1 MSKLI
6 SFAGYSRVA
15 GELKFRTATD
25 EKRIEQLAKL
35 GDTDINIVK
44 LSTPVATKNE
54 AVKAVIQLYGNAEAE
69 VTAFLTAQV
78 KDENP
83 FAKAPKAKR
92 EVRVKVKVG
101 KKVKASEP
109 RELTAKELAARQF
122 IAFPVGNGGMAY
134 YPNPMSTVAQDSDDS
149 VDEDDFNSVGSR
161 HHY

>member
-44 LSTPVATKNE
+44 LATPVATKNE

-83 FAKAPKAKR
+83 FAAPKAKR
-92 EVRVKVKVG
+92 EVRVKVKVAKS
-101 KKVKASEP
+101 KKAAASEP
-109 RELTAKELAARQF
+109 RELTAKELAAMQF
-122 IAFPVGNGGMAY
+122 IAFPVGNSGMAY
-134 YPNPMSTVAQDSDDS
+134 YPNPMSKVAQDSS
-149 VDEDDFNSVGSR
+149 DEVAV
-161 HHY
+161 

>member
-44 LSTPVATKNE
+44 LAQPVATKNE

-69 VTAFLTAQV
+69 VTEFLTAQV

-83 FAKAPKAKR
+83 FAKPAKAKR
-92 EVRVKVKVG
+92 EVRVKVKVAKV
-101 KKVKASEP
+101 KKAKASEP
-109 RELTAKELAARQF
+109 RELSAKELAAMQF

-134 YPNPMSTVAQDSDDS
+134 YPAPKSTMSVT
-149 VDEDDFNSVGSR
+149 DEEAV
-161 HHY
+161 

>member
-35 GDTDINIVK
+35 GDTDINIIK
-44 LSTPVATKNE
+44 LAQPVATKNE

-69 VTAFLTAQV
+69 VTEFLTAQV

-83 FAKAPKAKR
+83 FAKPAKAKK
-92 EVRVKVKVG
+92 EVTVKVKMSKA
-101 KKVKASEP
+101 KKSKTPEP

-122 IAFPVGNGGMAY
+122 IAFPVGNGAMAY
-134 YPNPMSTVAQDSDDS
+134 YPAPKSTMSVT
-149 VDEDDFNSVGSR
+149 DEEAV
-161 HHY
+161 

>member
-44 LSTPVATKNE
+44 LAQPVATKNE

-69 VTAFLTAQV
+69 VTAFLVAQV

-83 FAKAPKAKR
+83 FAKAPKAKK
-92 EVRVKVKVG
+92 EVRVKVKVTKS
-101 KKVKASEP
+101 KKAASSEP
-109 RELTAKELAARQF
+109 RELTARELAAMQF

-134 YPNPMSTVAQDSDDS
+134 YPNPKSRVAQDSDDE
-149 VDEDDFNSVGSR
+149 VAV
-161 HHY
+161 

>member
-35 GDTDINIVK
+35 GDTDINIIK
-44 LSTPVATKNE
+44 LATPVATKNE
-54 AVKAVIQLYGNAEAE
+54 AVKAVIQLYPDAEAE
-69 VTAFLTAQV
+69 VSKFLAAQV
-78 KDENP
+78 RDENP

-92 EVRVKVKVG
+92 EVRVKVKVTKS
-101 KKVKASEP
+101 KKTAASEP
-109 RELTAKELAARQF
+109 RELTAKELAAMQF

-134 YPNPMSTVAQDSDDS
+134 YPNPMSQVAQDN
-149 VDEDDFNSVGSR
+149 DEVAV
-161 HHY
+161 

>member
-69 VTAFLTAQV
+69 VTEFLTAQV

-83 FAKAPKAKR
+83 FAKPAKAKK
-92 EVRVKVKVG
+92 EVRVKVKVAKA
-101 KKVKASEP
+101 KKSKTPEP
-109 RELTAKELAARQF
+109 RELTAKELAAMQF
-122 IAFPVGNGGMAY
+122 ISFPVGNGGMAY
-134 YPNPMSTVAQDSDDS
+134 YPAPKSTMSVT
-149 VDEDDFNSVGSR
+149 DEEAV
-161 HHY
+161 

>member
-44 LSTPVATKNE
+44 LATPVATKNE

-83 FAKAPKAKR
+83 FAAPKAKR
-92 EVRVKVKVG
+92 EVRVKVKVAKS
-101 KKVKASEP
+101 KKAAASEP
-109 RELTAKELAARQF
+109 RELTAKELAAMQF

-134 YPNPMSTVAQDSDDS
+134 YPSPMSKVAQDN
-149 VDEDDFNSVGSR
+149 DEVAV
-161 HHY
+161 

>member
-35 GDTDINIVK
+35 GDTDINIIK
-44 LSTPVATKNE
+44 LAQPVATKNE
-54 AVKAVIQLYGNAEAE
+54 AVKAVIQMYGNAEAE
-69 VTAFLTAQV
+69 VTEFLTAQV

-83 FAKAPKAKR
+83 FKAPKAKK
-92 EVRVKVKVG
+92 EITVRVKAPKA
-101 KKVKASEP
+101 KKARASEP
-109 RELTAKELAARQF
+109 RELSAKELAALQF

-134 YPNPMSTVAQDSDDS
+134 YPAPKSSMSVSDEEA
-149 VDEDDFNSVGSR
+149 V
-161 HHY
+161 

>member
-35 GDTDINIVK
+35 GDTDINIIK
-44 LSTPVATKNE
+44 LATPVATKNE

-69 VTAFLTAQV
+69 VAEFLTAQV

-83 FAKAPKAKR
+83 FAKPAKAKK
-92 EVRVKVKVG
+92 EVRVKVKVAKA
-101 KKVKASEP
+101 KKTKTSEP

-122 IAFPVGNGGMAY
+122 IAFPVGNGAMAY
-134 YPNPMSTVAQDSDDS
+134 YPNPLSRVAQDNSDE
-149 VDEDDFNSVGSR
+149 VAA
-161 HHY
+161 

>member
-44 LSTPVATKNE
+44 LSTPVVTKNE

-69 VTAFLTAQV
+69 VAAFLTAQV

-83 FAKAPKAKR
+83 FARASKAKR
-92 EVRVKVKVG
+92 EVRVKVKVAKS
-101 KKVKASEP
+101 KKAAASEP
-109 RELTAKELAARQF
+109 RELTAKELAAMQF

-134 YPNPMSTVAQDSDDS
+134 YPNPMSRVAQDSS
-149 VDEDDFNSVGSR
+149 DEVAV
-161 HHY
+161 

>member
-35 GDTDINIVK
+35 GDTDINIIK
-44 LSTPVATKNE
+44 LATPVATKNE

-69 VTAFLTAQV
+69 VTAFLTALV

-83 FAKAPKAKR
+83 FAKKAGTVSVKKSAKVAKKSLVKQAPVATVER
-92 EVRVKVKVG
+92 EFE
-101 KKVKASEP
+101 SE
-109 RELTAKELAARQF
+109 EAARADLKANQF
-122 IAFPVGNGGMAY
+122 AWITKALAL
-134 YPNPMSTVAQDSDDS
+134 S
-149 VDEDDFNSVGSR
+149 
-161 HHY
+161 

>member
-44 LSTPVATKNE
+44 LATPVATKNE
-54 AVKAVIQLYGNAEAE
+54 AVKAVILLYSNADAE
-69 VTAFLTAQV
+69 VAAFLTAQV

-83 FAKAPKAKR
+83 FAAPKAKR
-92 EVRVKVKVG
+92 EVRVKVKVA
-101 KKVKASEP
+101 KKVKTSEP

-122 IAFPVGNGGMAY
+122 IAFPVGNGAMAY

-149 VDEDDFNSVGSR
+149 VDEDDFNSVASR

>member
-1 MSKLI
+1 MSKAI
-6 SFAGYSRVA
+6 KFAGVSRVA
-15 GELKFRTATD
+15 GELKFRTATS

-44 LSTPVATKNE
+44 LPTPVATKNE

-83 FAKAPKAKR
+83 FAKVKK
-92 EVRVKVKVG
+92 EVRVKVKVAKA

-109 RELTAKELAARQF
+109 RELTARDLAARQF
-122 IAFPVGNGGMAY
+122 IAFPVGNSGMAY
-134 YPNPMSTVAQDSDDS
+134 YPNPMSKVAQDSS
-149 VDEDDFNSVGSR
+149 DEVAV
-161 HHY
+161 

>member
-35 GDTDINIVK
+35 GDTDINIIK
-44 LSTPVATKNE
+44 LATPVATKNE

-69 VTAFLTAQV
+69 VTEFLTAQV

-83 FAKAPKAKR
+83 FAKPAKAKK
-92 EVRVKVKVG
+92 EVRVKVKVAKA
-101 KKVKASEP
+101 KKTKASEP
-109 RELTAKELAARQF
+109 RELSAKELAAMQF
-122 IAFPVGNGGMAY
+122 IAFPVGNGAMAY
-134 YPNPMSTVAQDSDDS
+134 YPAPKSTMSVSDEEA
-149 VDEDDFNSVGSR
+149 V
-161 HHY
+161 

>member
-1 MSKLI
+1 MSKAI
-6 SFAGYSRVA
+6 KFAGVSRVA

-35 GDTDINIVK
+35 GDTDINIIK
-44 LSTPVATKNE
+44 LATPVATKNE

-83 FAKAPKAKR
+83 FAKVKK
-92 EVRVKVKVG
+92 EVRVKVKVDKA
-101 KKVKASEP
+101 KKIKASEP
-109 RELTAKELAARQF
+109 RELTAKELAAMQF

-134 YPNPMSTVAQDSDDS
+134 YPNPMSKVAQDSDDE
-149 VDEDDFNSVGSR
+149 VAV
-161 HHY
+161 

>member
-83 FAKAPKAKR
+83 FAKAPKAKK
-92 EVRVKVKVG
+92 EVRVKVKMSKA
-101 KKVKASEP
+101 KKSKTPEP
-109 RELTAKELAARQF
+109 RELTAKELAALQF
-122 IAFPVGNGGMAY
+122 IAFPVGNGAMAY
-134 YPNPMSTVAQDSDDS
+134 YPNPLSKVAQDSDE
-149 VDEDDFNSVGSR
+149 VAV
-161 HHY
+161 

>member
-44 LSTPVATKNE
+44 LTTPVATKNE

-69 VTAFLTAQV
+69 VAAFLTAQV

-83 FAKAPKAKR
+83 FAKASGAKR
-92 EVRVKVKVG
+92 EVHVKVKVTKS
-101 KKVKASEP
+101 KKTAASEP
-109 RELTAKELAARQF
+109 RELTAKELSAMQF

-134 YPNPMSTVAQDSDDS
+134 YPNPMSQVAQDN
-149 VDEDDFNSVGSR
+149 DEVAV
-161 HHY
+161 

>member
-6 SFAGYSRVA
+6 SFAGYSRTA

-44 LSTPVATKNE
+44 LAQPVATKNE

-69 VTAFLTAQV
+69 VTAFLTALV

-83 FAKAPKAKR
+83 FAKPAKARK
-92 EVRVKVKVG
+92 EVRVKVKMSNA
-101 KKVKASEP
+101 KKSKTPEP

-122 IAFPVGNGGMAY
+122 IAFPVGNGAMAY
-134 YPNPMSTVAQDSDDS
+134 YPAPKSTMSVSDEEA
-149 VDEDDFNSVGSR
+149 V
-161 HHY
+161 

>member
-35 GDTDINIVK
+35 GDTDINIVN
-44 LSTPVATKNE
+44 LATPVATKNE

-83 FAKAPKAKR
+83 FAAPKAKR
-92 EVRVKVKVG
+92 EVRVKVKVAKA

-122 IAFPVGNGGMAY
+122 IAFPVGNSGMAY
-134 YPNPMSTVAQDSDDS
+134 YPNPMSKVAQDNNE
-149 VDEDDFNSVGSR
+149 VAV
-161 HHY
+161 

>member
-44 LSTPVATKNE
+44 LSTPVVTKNE

-69 VTAFLTAQV
+69 VAAFLTAQV

-83 FAKAPKAKR
+83 FAAPKAKR
-92 EVRVKVKVG
+92 EVRVKIKVAKS
-101 KKVKASEP
+101 KKAAASEP
-109 RELTAKELAARQF
+109 RELTAKELAAMQF
-122 IAFPVGNGGMAY
+122 IAFPVSNGGMAY
-134 YPNPMSTVAQDSDDS
+134 YPNPMSKVAQDSS
-149 VDEDDFNSVGSR
+149 DEVAV
-161 HHY
+161 

>member
-44 LSTPVATKNE
+44 LSTPVVTKNE

-69 VTAFLTAQV
+69 VAAFLTAQV

-83 FAKAPKAKR
+83 FAAPKAKR
-92 EVRVKVKVG
+92 EVRVKVKVAKS
-101 KKVKASEP
+101 KKTAASEP
-109 RELTAKELAARQF
+109 RELTAKELAAMQF

-134 YPNPMSTVAQDSDDS
+134 YPNPMSKVAQDSS
-149 VDEDDFNSVGSR
+149 DEVAV
-161 HHY
+161 